1 MCENEKQQKS
11 NNRVRSKPEI
21 LKRTRVGSVA
31 AAEPRSWRP
40 AGVRSAVMPRSG
52 LSPRTW
58 SSRTPVLLR
67 GSRNAGTNA
76 AAPSSPTMR
85 TTLHSGVLRASG
97 STSTCGC
104 ANVPIQRAAA
114 AASASR
120 RRRSSFRFFRNI
132 LVNERK
138 KEKKER
144 GKKKP
149 SVSRVQV
156 KKRKGKGRGRND
168 DNTLLLLLLLLHW

>member
-138 KEKKER
+138 KEKK
-144 GKKKP
+144 GKKKGKT
-149 SVSRVQV
+149 VSQSSASE
-156 KKRKGKGRGRND
+156 KEGKGRGRND